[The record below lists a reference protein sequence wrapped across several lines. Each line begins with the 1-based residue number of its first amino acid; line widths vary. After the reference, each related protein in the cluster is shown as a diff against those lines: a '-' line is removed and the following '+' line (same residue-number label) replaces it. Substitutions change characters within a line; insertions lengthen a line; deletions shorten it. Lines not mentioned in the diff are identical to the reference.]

1 MQASMPLQPQQQQQ
15 QQPQQQP
22 QNIPTYYQYSPSHIQ
37 YPIGPEPTNS
47 PTFCYNCQNNN
58 QHGNNMDNETRI
70 KATVIEELANKTSL
84 EDLVKLVVAAVKD
97 AGVLGRSDKKQES
110 PEEILRRKRQQN
122 NEAAARYRKR
132 QREAKMNA
140 GNELE
145 KLETRNFELKA
156 ELTSLQDQINNL
168 KRCITTS
175 TQHTSTLSKS

>member
-1 MQASMPLQPQQQQQ
+1 MHDHNYYNQQLQPMQASMSSALQLPPQQQ
-15 QQPQQQP
+15 QQQP

-97 AGVLGRSDKKQES
+97 AGVLGKSDKKQES
-110 PEEILRRKRQQN
+110 PEEILRRKRQQVCYKFN
-122 NEAAARYRKR
+122 ICLILLFFDFIIICKKKIEFFHLCFFRIMKQLHAIESDNV
-132 QREAKMNA
+132 
-140 GNELE
+140 
-145 KLETRNFELKA
+145 KLK
-156 ELTSLQDQINNL
+156 
-168 KRCITTS
+168 
-175 TQHTSTLSKS
+175 